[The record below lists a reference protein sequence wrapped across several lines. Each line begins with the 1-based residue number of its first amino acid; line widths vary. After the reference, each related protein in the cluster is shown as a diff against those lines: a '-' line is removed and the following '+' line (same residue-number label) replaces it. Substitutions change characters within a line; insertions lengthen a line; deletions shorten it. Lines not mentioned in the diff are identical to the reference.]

1 MAKAKSIREGK
12 PPSGLTYEQAFREL
26 EAAVNRLE
34 SGELPLEQALAV
46 FERGQALA
54 ARCSQLLEKAE
65 LRLRQLVG
73 DEARGYRE
81 EDLDLEE
88 G

>member
-1 MAKAKSIREGK
+1 MAKAKAIREAK
-12 PPSGLTYEQAFREL
+12 APSGLTYEQAFHEL
-26 EAAVNRLE
+26 EAAVERLE
-34 SGELPLEQALAV
+34 SGELPLEQALAT

-88 G
+88 T